1 MADKFC
7 PEKRSQIM
15 ANIKG
20 RNTAPE
26 RLVKSCLRRLKRKY
40 RSNVQTL
47 EGKPD
52 ILLVEQKKLI
62 FVHGCFWHGHRCRY
76 GCLPKSRQEYWQPKI
91 ETNKRRDQMQM
102 REIVRQGWG
111 VLVVWQCQMKKPD
124 WLSQR
129 IDSFLRTYE

>member
-26 RLVKSCLRRLKRKY
+26 RLVKSCLRRLKCKY

-52 ILLVEQKKLI
+52 ILLVEQNKLI
-62 FVHGCFWHGHRCRY
+62 FVNGCFWHGHN
-76 GCLPKSRQEYWQPKI
+76 GCKRATRP
-91 ETNKRRDQMQM
+91 ETNRGFWEKKIMSNIKRDKRCI
-102 REIVRQGWG
+102 RSLRQDGWI
-111 VLVVWQCQMKKPD
+111 VLVVWQCQTKDINLLQKR
-124 WLSQR
+124 LSR
-129 IDSFLRTYE
+129 FIMR

>member
-62 FVHGCFWHGHRCRY
+62 FVHGCFWHGHNGCQRATRPKTNREFWEKKITGNIERDKRCIRS
-76 GCLPKSRQEYWQPKI
+76 LRQ
-91 ETNKRRDQMQM
+91 D
-102 REIVRQGWG
+102 GWS
-111 VLVVWQCQMKKPD
+111 VLVVWQCQTKDINLLQKR
-124 WLSQR
+124 LSR
-129 IDSFLRTYE
+129 FIMR